1 MESEPGRFNVVSRI
15 FLLKNIVR
23 YESNQLIKNYIYY
36 SIINYFTYFVD
47 NFILPFMF
55 DWCISHALQ
64 LILYYILVI
73 SSPHIF

>member
-1 MESEPGRFNVVSRI
+1 MESEPGRFNVISRI
-15 FLLKNIVR
+15 FLLKNIMR

-55 DWCISHALQ
+55 DWCISHVLL

-73 SSPHIF
+73 LSPHIF